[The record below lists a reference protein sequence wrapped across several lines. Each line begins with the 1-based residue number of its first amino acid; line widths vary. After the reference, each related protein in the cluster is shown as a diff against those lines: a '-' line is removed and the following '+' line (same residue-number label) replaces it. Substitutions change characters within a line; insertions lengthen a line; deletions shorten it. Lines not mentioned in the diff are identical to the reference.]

1 MSSSCVW
8 SSRLIAG
15 SRKQDFSRTPAG
27 RGRVSEQS
35 GSLILIFRIRIV
47 RMDEGGRHCEERSS
61 EAIQTRIALP
71 VDCFPLCLRLAAGM
85 TAAELVRVKD
95 SIPRERASHGGLE
108 VPAYELRLAVGSG
121 LFEDVLGVG
130 ACGCAGNPKPE
141 GGNAKACARNDC
153 NEKALFGWSEP
164 EPNGEAPSGGVKTS
178 GRINHEKRGRGS
190 FGIKNCDSTVGR
202 DRENGAMSGCEPGR
216 GSSVVPPASPAAS
229 VCRAAA

>member
-1 MSSSCVW
+1 M
-8 SSRLIAG
+8 RA
-15 SRKQDFSRTPAG
+15 
-27 RGRVSEQS
+27 
-35 GSLILIFRIRIV
+35 
-47 RMDEGGRHCEERSS
+47 GRHCEERSS

-141 GGNAKACARNDC
+141 GGNAKAFTRNDF

-202 DRENGAMSGCEPGR
+202 DRENVGNERLRAWARQLGGSPGLARGVCLPRGRAHERLQCEGSRVSRGR
-216 GSSVVPPASPAAS
+216 EPPALATQARR
-229 VCRAAA
+229 RAHEGLGLGIGEEDTAILS